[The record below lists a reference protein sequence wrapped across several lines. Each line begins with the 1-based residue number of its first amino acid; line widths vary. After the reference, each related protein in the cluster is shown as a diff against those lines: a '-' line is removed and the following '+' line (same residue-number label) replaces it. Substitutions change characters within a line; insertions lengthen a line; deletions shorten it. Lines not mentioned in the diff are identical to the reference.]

1 MKINT
6 RDILGISLLILI
18 VVLIVNKN
26 SVRID
31 GFEDIKVDPATMK
44 MAQEI
49 IKEKNNAGEAN
60 ESFRKVLAFI
70 ENNPGG
76 ATSWLGFIKSNFFEP
91 DAKFKKDLSFKGI
104 SDRWRPMFKD
114 AMPEQNMDVG
124 LLGMPKK

>member
-18 VVLIVNKN
+18 VVLIVNKS

-76 ATSWLGFIKSNFFEP
+76 ATAWLGFIKSNFFEP

-114 AMPEQNMDVG
+114 PMPEQNMDVG